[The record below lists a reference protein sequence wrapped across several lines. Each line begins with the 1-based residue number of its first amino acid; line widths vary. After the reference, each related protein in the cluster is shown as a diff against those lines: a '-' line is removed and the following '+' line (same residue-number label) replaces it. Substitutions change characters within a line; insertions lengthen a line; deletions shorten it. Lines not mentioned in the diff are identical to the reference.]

1 MILKKSQYIIKT
13 GSAVLSILLIIFLW
27 NDTSSKDMVKF
38 GHNSLVD
45 PSSYVLEKLKI
56 SDVVLLGTKHR
67 QKSILDFISGI
78 LPRLHEADVSHL
90 GLEIASDQQPY
101 IDHYMESGIGIN
113 NIKLHHT
120 IDCPEYRD
128 LLTSI
133 RKSGQK
139 NVLKPI
145 ALDLPPSLYESRW
158 NRDEY
163 MAMSICNILDSNP
176 DAKLLVVVGNLHALK
191 NITWDDNVPNK
202 YGVIRSY
209 LSEYKPGLK
218 VFSICQCIND
228 VPKQNALSNNFT
240 MNIIKVA
247 FDCTDRFSNYKM
259 DILETV
265 AAKHMNPYEIADGVV
280 MYWN

>member
-1 MILKKSQYIIKT
+1 MLLKKSQHIKKT
-13 GSAVLSILLIIFLW
+13 GSAILSILLILFLW

-38 GHNSLVD
+38 GHNFLVD

-67 QKSILDFISGI
+67 QKDILDFISGI
-78 LPRLHEADVSHL
+78 LPRLHEAGVSHI

-101 IDHYMESGIGIN
+101 IDHYMESGIGTNDIR
-113 NIKLHHT
+113 LHHS

-128 LLTSI
+128 LLKAI

-139 NVLKPI
+139 NVLKPV

-163 MAMSICNILDSNP
+163 MAKTICNVFDKNP
-176 DAKLLVVVGNLHALK
+176 DAKLLVIVGNLHALK
-191 NITWDDNVPNK
+191 KIAWDDNVPNR

-209 LSEYKPGLK
+209 LSEYAPNLE
-218 VFSICQCIND
+218 VFSICQCITDIPNQND
-228 VPKQNALSNNFT
+228 LSDDFT
-240 MNIIKVA
+240 MNIMKAA

-265 AAKHMNPYEIADGVV
+265 AAKQMESYEIADGVV
-280 MYWN
+280 MYWI